1 MNIKEIKAQVIETL
15 SNMDEENA
23 REVAQE
29 WLDDNEMLQS
39 LAENFKT
46 YSEVHNGT
54 QTLEEFLV
62 YQMETE

>member
-1 MNIKEIKAQVIETL
+1 MTIQEIKSQVIETL

-23 REVAQE
+23 KEVAQE
-29 WLDDNEMLQS
+29 WLNDNEMIQS

-46 YSEVHNGT
+46 YSEVHEGT

-62 YQMETE
+62 FQMETE